1 MKTTTSLS
9 GERVSTRCHI
19 FPQLA
24 GGPVNFRRLP
34 RRVLLIVSAH
44 HRPSPEGAAQFL
56 AQGAALGWRAMQ
68 LGHRSAEGRSE
79 AAGAATKKKSADLN
93 SDSSGHNEH
102 FPRLASH
109 STHQSQFHHSNSP
122 DHQSETAGAPSS
134 SPVFGDRV
142 GSDDAD
148 FTTTSQASNNAQ
160 PATGRAGCPVLSVL
174 WKGPACHQRSKLV
187 FSSSLC
193 GDSIASH
200 SGTDPQE
207 YFPTLG

>member
-1 MKTTTSLS
+1 
-9 GERVSTRCHI
+9 
-19 FPQLA
+19 
-24 GGPVNFRRLP
+24 
-34 RRVLLIVSAH
+34 
-44 HRPSPEGAAQFL
+44 
-56 AQGAALGWRAMQ
+56 MQ

-148 FTTTSQASNNAQ
+148 FTTTSQASSNAQ

-193 GDSIASH
+193 ASVVTPSLPTPAPTHKNISRRLASH
-200 SGTDPQE
+200 PTPTCYSE
-207 YFPTLG
+207 YIRW